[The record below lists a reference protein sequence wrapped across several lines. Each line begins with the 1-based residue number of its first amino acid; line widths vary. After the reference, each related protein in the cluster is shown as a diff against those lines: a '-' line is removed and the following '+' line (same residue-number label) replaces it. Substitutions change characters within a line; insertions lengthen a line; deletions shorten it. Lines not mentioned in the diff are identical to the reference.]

1 MSAILQQLGIDS
13 TFYYQF
19 GVFLVVFL
27 VLSQFY
33 FKPFLALFEA
43 RHKKTVQDRE
53 AAEKMMADAQAKL
66 EEYKARLSQERQLA
80 KKQYDALLDD
90 AKKEES
96 AILMRAR
103 EDAKKITQE
112 AAEAVGAQREKLR
125 TQLSEDVEQL
135 AKTISEKLLSRKV

>member
-1 MSAILQQLGIDS
+1 MQQLGIDS